1 MLDKVLTLPLKK
13 KPKKDRRQVREV
25 RLQAREARRLARESR
40 RQARE
45 ARLSRPAR
53 TDALTRA
60 LAWCVHLYTALGLV
74 CAAAIAYELV
84 QGGPE
89 AFRLSF
95 LLMAVATFI
104 DGTDGTLARM
114 IRIREVL
121 PNFDGRRLD
130 DITDFLTWTALPL
143 VLVWR
148 AGLMPHGMGWV
159 LVVPLLAS
167 AYGFCQSG
175 VKTDDGYFLG
185 FPSLWN
191 IVAFYLY
198 VLQAPP
204 WPALA
209 VVLTLAVLTFVP
221 SRYLYPTQPGK
232 LNVVHNILAVV
243 WAGMCGYVLW
253 RLPDPDALRAGTGE
267 PSVMAVARASLFYP
281 AFYMG
286 ASWVVSVVYWVR
298 RAKARAARPVPEE
311 AQPVDVAAPG
321 R

>member
-13 KPKKDRRQVREV
+13 KPKQDRRQVRDA
-25 RLQAREARRLARESR
+25 RHQARQAR

-45 ARLSRPAR
+45 ALRQAREARKQARRAAPVRPTAW
-53 TDALTRA
+53 TRC
-60 LAWCVHLYTALGLV
+60 LAWGVHLYTALGLV
-74 CAAAIAYELV
+74 CAAGIAYELV

-89 AFRLSF
+89 AFRWSF
-95 LLMAVATFI
+95 LLMALATVI

-114 IRIREVL
+114 VRIKEVL

-148 AGLMPHGMGWV
+148 AGLMPAGLGWV

-198 VLQAPP
+198 VLQCPP
-204 WPALA
+204 WTSLA
-209 VVLTLAVLTFVP
+209 VVLTFSVLTFVP
-221 SRYLYPTQPGK
+221 SRYLYPSQPGL
-232 LNVVHNILAVV
+232 LNAAHNVLAAI
-243 WAGMCGYVLW
+243 WAALCVYVLW
-253 RLPDPDALRAGTGE
+253 RLPMPDALRAGTGDR
-267 PSVMAVARASLFYP
+267 SVLAVARASLFYP
-281 AFYMG
+281 AFYLG
-286 ASWVVSVVYWVR
+286 ASWAVTLRYWLR
-298 RAKARAARPVPEE
+298 RKPATPA
-311 AQPVDVAAPG
+311 
-321 R
+321 